1 MITRIFGANMKKLFI
16 AIIFVLLGAQ
26 VFAQNFDKGLKA
38 YRASDYETAFKVFEP
53 LANKGMPE
61 AQFYLG
67 EMYKYGLGVLES
79 KRLAERWH
87 RKSAL
92 ISNYDYSQYALG
104 DLYSKALVPTK
115 SAPEAIKWYRLALA
129 QGNAQIVADVG
140 IMLGRLYDTGS
151 GGVLQDFVIAYMW
164 YSVALP
170 NGIPGP
176 EAQLYKDWTQ
186 SEYDA
191 MKLNHPL
198 TRFTRLMTQADVT
211 KAKAM
216 ARKCISSN
224 YTVCGYFDA
233 ENLHVGLEA
242 IKSSNY
248 TIALQK
254 LLPLAL
260 QGNADAQ
267 NQLGSMYTN
276 GHGVPKDIAEGF
288 RWYRLAAVQ
297 GHAQSQHIIGYMYN
311 YEPLFEDKIMAY
323 MWFNIS
329 SANFDDKYQMFNAS
343 VSRDMILS
351 DMTPEEISKATAMA
365 RECMESDYKK
375 CGY

>member
-1 MITRIFGANMKKLFI
+1 MKKLFI

-38 YRASDYETAFKVFEP
+38 YRASDYETALKVFEP
-53 LANKGMPE
+53 LAKQGMLE
-61 AQFYLG
+61 AQYFLG
-67 EMYKYGLGVLES
+67 EMYRYGYGVSES
-79 KRLAERWH
+79 KFTATQWY
-87 RKSAL
+87 RKSADKGD
-92 ISNYDYSQYALG
+92 NYSQLALG
-104 DLYSKALVPTK
+104 DMYHKGQVP
-115 SAPEAIKWYRLALA
+115 SRVAPEAIKWYRLAVA
-129 QGNAQIVADVG
+129 QGNAEIVETVG
-140 IMLGRLYDTGS
+140 LKLGNVYEAGY
-151 GGVLQDFVIAYMW
+151 GGVLQDFVKAYMW
-164 YSVALP
+164 YSIAFP
-170 NGIPGP
+170 N
-176 EAQLYKDWTQ
+176 
-186 SEYDA
+186 EYDL

-198 TRFTRLMTQADVT
+198 TRLSRSITQADVT

-329 SANFDDKYQMFNAS
+329 STNVFDQFQEYGAAFFRTA
-343 VSRDMILS
+343 VLE

-365 RECMESDYKK
+365 RECMASDYKK